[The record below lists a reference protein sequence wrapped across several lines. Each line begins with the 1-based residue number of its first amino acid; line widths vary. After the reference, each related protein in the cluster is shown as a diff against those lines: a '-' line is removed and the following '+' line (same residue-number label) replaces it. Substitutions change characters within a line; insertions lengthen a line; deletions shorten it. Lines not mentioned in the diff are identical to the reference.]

1 MKVTNV
7 QFLLQYLMI
16 NPGSTYTQLTKA
28 LCAWKGRRWDRGQ
41 YSRYFS
47 SWQFQDQVVYPGRL
61 WEKYEGKWYLTP
73 RGQAQ
78 FINQGV

>member
-7 QFLLQYLMI
+7 QFLLQYLNI
-16 NPGSTYTQLTKA
+16 NPGSSYTELTKA
-28 LCAWKGRRWDRGQ
+28 LCAWKRVPWRRGQ

-47 SWQFQDQVVYPGRL
+47 NWQFQDQVVYPGRL

-78 FINQGV
+78 LINYGA